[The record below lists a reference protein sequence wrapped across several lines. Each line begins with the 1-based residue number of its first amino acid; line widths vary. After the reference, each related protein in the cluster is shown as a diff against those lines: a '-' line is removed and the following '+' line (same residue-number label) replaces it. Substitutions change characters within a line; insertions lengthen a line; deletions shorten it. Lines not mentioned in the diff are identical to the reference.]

1 MRGRRQWQRRT
12 WEYVING
19 QKYFPRSFGNMR
31 GLRRPTPQKRHNRG
45 FENLGYVL
53 LALSAASLL
62 AMLLKASGVSMKWTP
77 ITARRDDEITSRTV
91 EWTRAGQSS

>member
-1 MRGRRQWQRRT
+1 MAEAYLGVCQWSEIFPHAVSEICAACGGRPRKSD
-12 WEYVING
+12 N
-19 QKYFPRSFGNMR
+19 RSF
-31 GLRRPTPQKRHNRG
+31 
-45 FENLGYVL
+45 ENFGYVL

-77 ITARRDDEITSRTV
+77 ITARRDDEVTSRTV